1 MKTIS
6 AGEGRSMNKHNYSEV
21 SQLQPWSHFG
31 MDDFSLWKT
40 VTDIVRY
47 LTSFLS
53 STQ

>member
-1 MKTIS
+1 MKTMS
-6 AGEGRSMNKHNYSEV
+6 AGEGRSMNKQNFGGI
-21 SQLQPWSHFG
+21 SQLQHWSHFG
-31 MDDFSLWKT
+31 MDDLSSWKT